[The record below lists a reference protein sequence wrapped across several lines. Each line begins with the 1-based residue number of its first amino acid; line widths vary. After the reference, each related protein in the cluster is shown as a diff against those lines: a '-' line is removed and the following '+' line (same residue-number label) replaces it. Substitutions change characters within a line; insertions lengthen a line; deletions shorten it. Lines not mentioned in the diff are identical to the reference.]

1 MTAIGR
7 DSEPLHRTVLET
19 PLGRFALAAT
29 AKGLC
34 SLVPLDAG
42 ARPSP
47 VAEHGPGGPQHLR
60 EAGEALR
67 AYCAGDPS
75 PYAGALDLAGTD
87 FQLRV
92 WRRLLA
98 IPCGGQ
104 VTYGTLA
111 VELGVPADA
120 RAVGAAVAA
129 NPVAILVPCHR
140 VVGAGGTLRGYA
152 WGLDLKRRLLAR
164 ELRLGPA
171 FEPAGERETGRA

>member
-1 MTAIGR
+1 MIAIGTG
-7 DSEPLHRTVLET
+7 SEPLQRTVVET

-34 SLVPLDAG
+34 SLVPLGAG
-42 ARPSP
+42 APPAAGHDRGEPL
-47 VAEHGPGGPQHLR
+47 HLR
-60 EAGEALR
+60 DAAAALL

-75 PYAGALDLAGTD
+75 PYGGALDLAGTD

-98 IPCGGQ
+98 IPFGAQ

-111 VELGVPADA
+111 AELGVPSEA
-120 RAVGAAVAA
+120 RAVGTAVAA

-164 ELRLGPA
+164 ELRFGPV
-171 FEPAGERETGRA
+171 FQPADGCDPGRT